1 MITAMSV
8 YICLLCLQMST
19 TLSSSSTL
27 SQCHE
32 MEATWY
38 PSAIN
43 IIWKHGP
50 YQTLIPPFPKTNLQ
64 VANCCFQKRYGHG
77 LGTKWFHHHTHGPA
91 SEFLIEEGTGGG
103 CWANSHSPGLIQG
116 VTTFPQSP
124 LVWAMLHFLFAQRN
138 RDQQENTQ
146 FTYETSGGMK

>member
-1 MITAMSV
+1 MDIPSDFLDWKGVQDVYIKMHDYSNECTV

-38 PSAIN
+38 QSAIN
-43 IIWKHGP
+43 IILKHSP
-50 YQTLIPPFPKTNLQ
+50 YQTLIPHFPKTNLQ
-64 VANCCFQKRYGHG
+64 VANCCLQKRYGHG

-103 CWANSHSPGLIQG
+103 CWANSHSPGHIQ
-116 VTTFPQSP
+116 
-124 LVWAMLHFLFAQRN
+124 
-138 RDQQENTQ
+138 
-146 FTYETSGGMK
+146 K